1 MAHVAILY
9 FSGYGHT
16 AKQAEAVH
24 EGAASVK
31 GAKATI
37 LKIDENGEL
46 PDGAWDTLKAA
57 DAVIFGSPTYMGG
70 PAWQFKKVADAS
82 SKPWFT
88 QDWKNKIAGG
98 FTNSATTN
106 GDKGGTITYFV
117 TLAMQHSMIWVGTG
131 IMPANAKANSPEDA
145 GWTGGMTGALSI
157 SPSDASPDEAPR
169 KGDLEAARIYGA
181 RIAQMAAKLA

>member
-1 MAHVAILY
+1 MTKIAVLY

-24 EGAASVK
+24 AGAASVK
-31 GAKATI
+31 GAKVTT

-46 PDGAWDTLKAA
+46 PEKGWETLKAA
-57 DAVIFGSPTYMGG
+57 DAIIMGSPTYMGG

-82 SKPWFT
+82 SKPWYS

-106 GDKGGTITYFV
+106 GDKGG
-117 TLAMQHSMIWVGTG
+117 
-131 IMPANAKANSPEDA
+131 
-145 GWTGGMTGALSI
+145 
-157 SPSDASPDEAPR
+157 
-169 KGDLEAARIYGA
+169 
-181 RIAQMAAKLA
+181 